1 MKTPKSTK
9 SSHSK
14 SKSQT
19 SHTTNKNI
27 KKNIIEKYISTRK
40 LPSLLSLE
48 RKIFKDFNFIYSN
61 DENFYNIKVINEII
75 CNEST
80 HIVALFKD
88 YLITG
93 DYSEFLQGNYT
104 KEECLDIL
112 PKIYDYYESCSVIFP
127 NYIILPESKYIYK
140 NIQRKQRVIDNQQEL
155 EQEQEEKKEKK
166 EYTNYDSSESK
177 VFDTQAVDSIL
188 NQTDTSTIR
197 KMMQCVDENDNDDY
211 NKVINMISK
220 AEEESKEKTEKKIV
234 NCTLRIRHNN
244 KKGQKKVNDS
254 KSKNSNN
261 SNINVNLSHV
271 IKGRNYNRIMS
282 TNMSSLNKVSSTTER
297 GNTKSTIKNTNKEI
311 KTVSDSKRIYHKHN
325 NSHHVKEGII
335 HSLLSSNFDLIRKT
349 FKDLTKRTS
358 NRNSQKLNPVT
369 SPNNHKSKSKE
380 NTLLSSPRNNSRSTI
395 SMKRLSNQI
404 SEFINKFNKKK
415 SNKHSKDNER
425 PPKQDLLFISH
436 NVPLTA
442 RDRRKSSMNQEIIN
456 FLEPKQIHLKHHIK
470 NSMSISH
477 KKTFT
482 SSSLGTATG
491 SLNNNPNNEE
501 KIQISNKQSIKG
513 YITHRNER
521 CSLNYNYTGDLLKT
535 KTNSQSK
542 VKSTFNS
549 SSNNKVLKT
558 YTHVQS
564 NSTLIGNEKNVVIPM
579 RKELNIKGIKIKGFD
594 ELLSRNYY
602 TNKANSE
609 RSINKTSK
617 RSKEN
622 KNNIPSST
630 YTKGY
635 IDFFKHNKK

>member
-1 MKTPKSTK
+1 MKTPKSTR

-19 SHTTNKNI
+19 ANTSNKP
-27 KKNIIEKYISTRK
+27 KHKNIIQQYISTHK
-40 LPSLLSLE
+40 LPPLISLE
-48 RKIFKDFNFIYSN
+48 KKIFKDFNFLYSN
-61 DENFYNIKVINEII
+61 DANFYNVKVINEII
-75 CNEST
+75 CNESS

-93 DYSEFLQGNYT
+93 DYSEFLQGTYT
-104 KEECLDIL
+104 KSECLDIL

-166 EYTNYDSSESK
+166 DYTNYDNSESK

-188 NQTDTSTIR
+188 NQTDTSTIK
-197 KMMQCVDENDNDDY
+197 KMMQCVDDNETDDY
-211 NKVINMISK
+211 NKVLKMINR
-220 AEEESKEKTEKKIV
+220 AEEERKEKTERKIV

-244 KKGQKKVNDS
+244 KNNKKKANDS
-254 KSKNSNN
+254 KSKNS

-297 GNTKSTIKNTNKEI
+297 GNTKTSIKNKEI
-311 KTVSDSKRIYHKHN
+311 QTVSDNKRYYHKHN
-325 NSHHVKEGII
+325 NSHNIKEGII

-349 FKDLTKRTS
+349 FKDITKRS
-358 NRNSQKLNPVT
+358 CNRNKINPVT

-380 NTLLSSPRNNSRSTI
+380 NTLLSSPRYNSRSTI

-404 SEFINKFNKKK
+404 SEFINKINKQK
-415 SNKHSKDNER
+415 SKHSKDNER
-425 PPKQDLLFISH
+425 PPKQDYLFISH
-436 NVPLTA
+436 NGPLTA
-442 RDRRKSSMNQEIIN
+442 RDVRKSSMNQEIIN
-456 FLEPKQIHLKHHIK
+456 FLEPKQIHLKQHIK

-491 SLNNNPNNEE
+491 SLNNNQQQNED
-501 KIQISNKQSIKG
+501 KLPNKQSMKG
-513 YITHRNER
+513 SITHRNER
-521 CSLNYNYTGDLLKT
+521 CSLNYNFTGDLT
-535 KTNSQSK
+535 KLNSQSK
-542 VKSTFNS
+542 VKSTFNA
-549 SSNNKVLKT
+549 SNNKVLKT

-564 NSTLIGNEKNVVIPM
+564 NSTLIGNEKNIVIPV
-579 RKELNIKGIKIKGFD
+579 RRELNIKGIKIKGFD

-602 TNKANSE
+602 ANKSNSDRSGINKA
-609 RSINKTSK
+609 KK
-617 RSKEN
+617 SKEK
-622 KNNIPSST
+622 KNNIP

-635 IDFFKHNKK
+635 IDFFKKSKT